1 MESKVEL
8 IGTVEI
14 LGKEIKFYGS
24 WENPLFLGKDVADW
38 IEHSNPTMMLKS
50 VDEDEKVLK
59 IVHTPGGNQ
68 ESWFLTEEGVKRVL
82 ANSRKLK
89 AKELLEQ
96 IDNSI
101 RYRNCPKQTQFEIML
116 KNAIDIHLNRSELD
130 WQFCPFN
137 DKERYLLLY
146 SDALAYE
153 TEARVG
159 SYRLD
164 FYFKNF
170 NLVVEYEEN
179 HHKYQKESDEIR
191 QQNIINI
198 LGEDTTFIRVK
209 EGEEFEGII
218 KIISYL
224 VHYAFVF

>member
-1 MESKVEL
+1 MEDGVNL

-14 LGKEIKFYGS
+14 LGKEIKFYDS

-38 IEHSNPTMMLKS
+38 IEHRNPTMMLKS

-68 ESWFLTEEGVKRVL
+68 GSWFLTEEGVKRVL

-137 DKERYLLLY
+137 DKERYLLPY
-146 SDALAYE
+146 SDALVYE
-153 TEARVG
+153 TEVKVG
-159 SYRLD
+159 NYRLD

-170 NLVVEYEEN
+170 NLVVEYDEN
-179 HHKYQKESDEIR
+179 HHKYQKENDEIR